1 MVADLIEAGF
11 LSRFTTYA
19 PPRSP
24 DLCGL
29 RTRMGALRRISIVMA
44 TIQSSGDATMVSLRR
59 GAAMILRDRRH
70 RVAA

>member
-24 DLCGL
+24 DLSGL
-29 RTRMGALRRISIVMA
+29 RTRIGALRRISIVMA
-44 TIQSSGDATMVSLRR
+44 TIQSSGDAPQRSHA
-59 GAAMILRDRRH
+59 GAQAG
-70 RVAA
+70 